1 MSNLRRDE
9 INAYLLKYV
18 EDKTALQREI
28 NNGLESDRIMVR
40 KAQPKTQPTH
50 DEYKREMLEKLN
62 QNKAVESHIKKL
74 RNASA
79 EGNVQLLQGDEDIR
93 LIDSQQDYQTSVL
106 KNEFMKLLG
115 KYIYSQSDLND
126 IFNYFSNEN
135 PMIIEELV
143 HDWEMY
149 EPKIRKLRGQFVDNK
164 FFLNR
169 LGNMVLANVNL
180 KYPLRQP
187 LVDYGAPNNL
197 NRLAVGSE
205 NNRINQL
212 RRKNEN
218 LEDIYKRSEYDE
230 DAREKVGEMTSAVEI
245 IQDLITKRNIEEPTL
260 LFRKLN
266 QFKITKAN
274 LVSQLA
280 LYLRDGEYNLI
291 MKLKDYVEN
300 LYAYGDFKRFNNE
313 IPTQS
318 ARSTII
324 DYILEMDIVKSRPK
338 VFYDLAKQYLGGFN
352 TRSKLEKKLDM
363 APNENLELFYL
374 HLLSEDKYI
383 ELSRT
388 PILLDEEPISSSEA
402 PTGKDKL
409 ETIPSESS
417 DARSSISS
425 SDEEPMKGPGTTP
438 SRTLFPGTPPPK
450 TTPSRFSPGDLQ
462 SEKDKL
468 KTPPSKPSN
477 SSNSSSNKSV
487 YDEMKSKIKDL
498 RKYVAGDSDT
508 EGEGLRKGEKKV
520 NHKYF
525 IDHNKLD
532 NNILEVRYNR
542 NRHLTNIKSQYV
554 GGAVKKIVK
563 DISIG
568 TLDTT
573 DYHKLSGQEK
583 HLVRQ
588 LLHMFDKGDLLKD
601 DDNAFEKEF
610 QVLMGSWNAGNNSEL
625 LRKQLKQF
633 ILYGIKIN
641 KIPRNT
647 GLNMLMELSV

>member
-62 QNKAVESHIKKL
+62 QNKSVESQIKKL

-180 KYPLRQP
+180 KYPLRKP
-187 LVDYGAPNNL
+187 LVDYGAPNNI
-197 NRLAVGSE
+197 NRLAVDSE
-205 NNRINQL
+205 NNSINQL

-218 LEDIYKRSEYDE
+218 LEDVYNSPEYNK
-230 DAREKVGEMTSAVEI
+230 DARKKVSEMTSAVQM
-245 IQDLITKRNIEEPTL
+245 IQDLITDGNIEEPTL
-260 LFRKLN
+260 LFRNLKEK
-266 QFKITKAN
+266 FTITKAN
-274 LVSQLA
+274 LEDRLG

-291 MKLKDYVEN
+291 MKLNDYVEN
-300 LYAYGDFKRFNNE
+300 LYAHGDFERFYNN

-318 ARSTII
+318 ARTTII

-363 APNENLELFYL
+363 APNKNLEMFYL
-374 HLLSEDKYI
+374 NLLSEDKNI

-388 PILLDEEPISSSEA
+388 PISSSEA

-409 ETIPSESS
+409 ETTPSKSS
-417 DARSSISS
+417 DTRSSISS
-425 SDEEPMKGPGTTP
+425 SDEEPMKGPP
-438 SRTLFPGTPPPK
+438 RPPPPK
-450 TTPSRFSPGDLQ
+450 TPPSRFSMGDLQ
-462 SEKDKL
+462 SGKDRL
-468 KTPPSKPSN
+468 KTTPSKPSDSGN
-477 SSNSSSNKSV
+477 STSNSSMEEQLKSALA
-487 YDEMKSKIKDL
+487 ERRRLI
-498 RKYVAGDSDT
+498 AGDKKEEDGDPW
-508 EGEGLRKGEKKV
+508 GEGLRKGEKKV

>member
-74 RNASA
+74 RNAAA

-187 LVDYGAPNNL
+187 LVDYGAPNNI
-197 NRLAVGSE
+197 NRLAVDSE
-205 NNRINQL
+205 DNLFNQS
-212 RRKNEN
+212 RRKKEN
-218 LEDIYKRSEYDE
+218 LEDFYNSSEYNK
-230 DAREKVGEMTSAVEI
+230 DAREKVSEMTSAVEI
-245 IQDLITKRNIEEPTL
+245 IQDLITERNIEEPTE
-260 LFRKLN
+260 LFRNLKEK
-266 QFKITKAN
+266 FTITKAN
-274 LVSQLA
+274 LKDRLS
-280 LYLRDGEYNLI
+280 LYLRDRDYELI
-291 MKLKDYVEN
+291 MILKDYVEN
-300 LYAYGDFKRFNNE
+300 LYAYGDFERFNNE

-324 DYILEMDIVKSRPK
+324 DYILAMDIVKSRPK
-338 VFYDLAKQYLGGFN
+338 VFYDLAKEYLNGFN
-352 TRSKLEKKLDM
+352 TRSKLEKKLDK
-363 APNENLELFYL
+363 APNKDLEMFYL
-374 HLLSEDKYI
+374 NLLSEDKNI

-388 PILLDEEPISSSEA
+388 PISSDEEPISSSEA
-402 PTGKDKL
+402 PTGKNKL
-409 ETIPSESS
+409 ETTPSKSS
-417 DARSSISS
+417 DTRSSISS
-425 SDEEPMKGPGTTP
+425 SAEEPMKGPP
-438 SRTLFPGTPPPK
+438 RPPPPK
-450 TTPSRFSPGDLQ
+450 TPPSRFSMGDLQ
-462 SEKDKL
+462 SGKDGL
-468 KTPPSKPSN
+468 KTTPSKPSN
-477 SSNSSSNKSV
+477 STSKSSLEEKLKSALDV
-487 YDEMKSKIKDL
+487 RRRLI
-498 RKYVAGDSDT
+498 AGDEKD
-508 EGEGLRKGEKKV
+508 EKKEDEEEGNPWGEGLRKGEKKV

>member
-40 KAQPKTQPTH
+40 KTQPKTQPTH

-62 QNKAVESHIKKL
+62 QNTSVESHIKKL
-74 RNASA
+74 RNAAA

-149 EPKIRKLRGQFVDNK
+149 EPKIRRLRGQFVDNK

-187 LVDYGAPNNL
+187 LVDYGAPNNI

-218 LEDIYKRSEYDE
+218 LEDNSSEYDE
-230 DAREKVGEMTSAVEI
+230 DAREKVSEMTSAVRM
-245 IQDLITKRNIEEPTL
+245 IQDLITNGNIEEPTV
-260 LFRKLN
+260 LFRNLKEK
-266 QFKITKAN
+266 FTITKAN
-274 LVSQLA
+274 LEGRLN

-324 DYILEMDIVKSRPK
+324 DYILEMDIVDSRPK

-363 APNENLELFYL
+363 APNKNLEMFYFN
-374 HLLSEDKYI
+374 LLNEDTNI

-388 PILLDEEPISSSEA
+388 PISSSEA
-402 PTGKDKL
+402 STGKDKL
-409 ETIPSESS
+409 ETIPSKSS
-417 DARSSISS
+417 DTRSSISS
-425 SDEEPMKGPGTTP
+425 SDEEPMKGP
-438 SRTLFPGTPPPK
+438 K
-450 TTPSRFSPGDLQ
+450 TTPSRPSMGDLQ
-462 SEKDKL
+462 SGKDRL
-468 KTPPSKPSN
+468 KTPPSKPSKPSKPSDSGN
-477 SSNSSSNKSV
+477 STSNNSMF
-487 YDEMKSKIKDL
+487 DELKTKMEERRGVITGNEKDE
-498 RKYVAGDSDT
+498 KEEDDEEEEGNPW
-508 EGEGLRKGEKKV
+508 GEGLRKGEKKV